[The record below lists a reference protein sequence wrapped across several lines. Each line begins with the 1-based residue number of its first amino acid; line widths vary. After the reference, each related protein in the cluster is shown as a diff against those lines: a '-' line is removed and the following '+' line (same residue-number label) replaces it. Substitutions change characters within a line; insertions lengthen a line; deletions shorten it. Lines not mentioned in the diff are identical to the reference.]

1 MFRYYLLPH
10 SLDIA
15 IYIFMHK
22 NTGWVNLCNI
32 MLVFSDL
39 LVWSELNCAG
49 HLSIGLF
56 TLPPAAFVTCYY
68 QLVRINQRGVINI
81 MSSMQGWH
89 GAVAADQYN
98 FQHPIGHQVTFK

>member
-1 MFRYYLLPH
+1 MFRYYLLPD

-22 NTGWVNLCNI
+22 ILAGSTCATLY
-32 MLVFSDL
+32 VFSDL
-39 LVWSELNCAG
+39 LVWSEFKCAG

-81 MSSMQGWH
+81 MSSMQG
-89 GAVAADQYN
+89 
-98 FQHPIGHQVTFK
+98 